1 MPDPRIE
8 LGISGSQPDEMT
20 IFLVWLNCVFLSI
33 FCCNLQ
39 PAVFLYIIHNS
50 ARFPKPAILKKP
62 IHLVLILTLI
72 HHAFWLFGLVVGL
85 EERRECLREV
95 QNYFEFIKSGHNK
108 GKKGDKLLFLLLEV

>member
-1 MPDPRIE
+1 
-8 LGISGSQPDEMT
+8 
-20 IFLVWLNCVFLSI
+20 
-33 FCCNLQ
+33 
-39 PAVFLYIIHNS
+39 LYIIDNT

-108 GKKGDKLLFLLLEV
+108 GKEREREVCMESRKSGVKVGRRYVLKEGQGVDLSSSQPYNHGLNPV